1 MVLDN
6 KGFIGLGNKKIKV
19 SKVSD
24 QVWFRQGSG
33 LILVFWLCPPLC
45 IGFVPM
51 LVARE
56 LQRFQACQGH
66 RTFISFLTSFVKAHI
81 NTAFAFHL
89 PVLGHMLLLG
99 QFLWPEEYYGSLNSF
114 CKGNGII
121 LTSVFQTEYCYLRTD
136 HEIIF
141 ESSSFKKLNIFGIIL
156 HI

>member
-66 RTFISFLTSFVKAHI
+66 RTFISFLRVRKHLLSKPILILPLLFTCLYWVTCYFWANSCGQR
-81 NTAFAFHL
+81 NTMV
-89 PVLGHMLLLG
+89 P
-99 QFLWPEEYYGSLNSF
+99 
-114 CKGNGII
+114 
-121 LTSVFQTEYCYLRTD
+121 
-136 HEIIF
+136 
-141 ESSSFKKLNIFGIIL
+141 
-156 HI
+156 